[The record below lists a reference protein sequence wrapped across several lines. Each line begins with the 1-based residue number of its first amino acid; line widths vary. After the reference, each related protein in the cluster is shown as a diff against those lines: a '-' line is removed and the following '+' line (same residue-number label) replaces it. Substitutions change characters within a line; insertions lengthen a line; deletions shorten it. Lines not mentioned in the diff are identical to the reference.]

1 MKGANK
7 LAYDY
12 IKTRILNGTY
22 LPAQRLVEAQLSQ
35 EIGVSRN
42 TIKKSLLLLQQDK
55 LISLEG
61 NKSATICSLSIE
73 EVLDYYEIR
82 EALETI
88 IAFHAAKHISSSDIS
103 KLKKLTERMERNIEA
118 HKFEEYSIGNK
129 EFHKIIYDASGKQAA
144 VNMIAGIRNQLNRYM
159 IRTML
164 VPGRANE
171 SMQEHRD
178 ILQAMDQHNSEMAQK
193 KMGLHIRNVAET
205 INKYHGLLFS

>member
-1 MKGANK
+1 MKKKFVYDSLNCPAILRRKLTKEEVVKGANK
-7 LAYDY
+7 FAYDY

-22 LPAQRLVEAQLSQ
+22 LPAQQLVEAQLSQ

-42 TIKKSLLLLQQDK
+42 TVKKALLLLQQDK

-88 IAFHAAKHISSSDIS
+88 IAYHAAEHISSSDIL
-103 KLKKLTERMERNIEA
+103 KLKKLVEKMEKNKQA
-118 HKFEEYSIGNK
+118 NKFEEYSMGNK
-129 EFHKIIYDASGKQAA
+129 EFHKIIYDASGKQIA
-144 VNMIAGIRNQLNRYM
+144 VNMIEGIRNQMNRYT

-164 VPGRANE
+164 VPGRADV
-171 SMQEHRD
+171 SMQ
-178 ILQAMDQHNSEMAQK
+178 
-193 KMGLHIRNVAET
+193 
-205 INKYHGLLFS
+205 